1 MSSYNPN
8 IPQPNNVLSISQS
21 QLLANF
27 GQLNTQFSVDHS
39 PFWTGSSNGTGHHN
53 QVTFDQAASV
63 PSPSGTQPVVYPA
76 IPATY
81 TTQELMFANAT
92 TTEQLTNST
101 LVAANGEGFVPGGL
115 QIRSGSG
122 SFTAGVASLPIAYSK
137 RFPTASIC
145 VQATPIASQGILF
158 LSASPS
164 ATGFTLNRPNGNG
177 TESFTWIAIGY

>member
-63 PSPSGTQPVVYPA
+63 PSPSGTQSVIYPTV
-76 IPATY
+76 PAGY
-81 TTQELMFANAT
+81 STQEVMFANAT
-92 TTEQLTNST
+92 ESVQMTDST
-101 LVAANGEGFVPGGL
+101 LNASSGEGFIPGGL
-115 QIRSGSG
+115 QVRCGSG
-122 SFTAGVASLPIAYSK
+122 SSNGSGITNNFSTA
-137 RFPTASIC
+137 FPNACISVT
-145 VQATPIASQGILF
+145 
-158 LSASPS
+158 
-164 ATGFTLNRPNGNG
+164 ATGRNTALTGNILKIMGFTTTGVTVQSPMG
-177 TESFTWIAIGY
+177 EAIYYISIGY